1 MMVQQVAEAFRGV
14 FVRFDTKNSW
24 SNRSH
29 KGERSAFVD
38 KAFIEANTDFQIAEI
53 DRNVESLEWH
63 GNAILVCKGFAI
75 LGVEQLELPGLEP
88 RERYSRWY

>member
-1 MMVQQVAEAFRGV
+1 MTVQQVAEAFRAV

-29 KGERSAFVD
+29 KGERPAFVD
-38 KAFIEANTDFQIAEI
+38 KAFIEANTDFQSAEI

-63 GNAILVCKGFAI
+63 GNTTLVRKGLTI
-75 LGVEQLELPGLEP
+75 HGVEQLELPGLEP
-88 RERYSRWY
+88 RERCSR